1 MPLDTRTLRQSMS
14 MFTVSFVTIEVVVR
28 LGIEPRFVL
37 RVREVPYH

>member
-1 MPLDTRTLRQSMS
+1 
-14 MFTVSFVTIEVVVR
+14 VTIEVVVR